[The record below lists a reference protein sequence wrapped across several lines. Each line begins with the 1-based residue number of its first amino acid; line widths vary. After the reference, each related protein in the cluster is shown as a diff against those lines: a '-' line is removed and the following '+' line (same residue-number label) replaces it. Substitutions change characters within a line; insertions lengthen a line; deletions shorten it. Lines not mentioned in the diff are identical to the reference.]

1 MIDVL
6 YYMYY
11 LFYSKKITVN
21 FPHLNTLGTL
31 CYIFMFWEVSIVE
44 FISTFFFLYHV
55 PVGIHNMILLLG
67 NVLIIWIYG
76 IKKRGKYVVKKK
88 KPLIRGS
95 FRLSAIFA
103 ILLFIMSFVI
113 PIIMIEVTKDMKE
126 YVEPMYRVL
135 FGK

>member
-1 MIDVL
+1 
-6 YYMYY
+6 
-11 LFYSKKITVN
+11 
-21 FPHLNTLGTL
+21 
-31 CYIFMFWEVSIVE
+31 
-44 FISTFFFLYHV
+44 
-55 PVGIHNMILLLG
+55 MILLLG
-67 NVLIIWIYG
+67 NVLIIWIYD

-126 YVEPMYRVL
+126 YVEPMYRVV

>member
-1 MIDVL
+1 
-6 YYMYY
+6 
-11 LFYSKKITVN
+11 
-21 FPHLNTLGTL
+21 
-31 CYIFMFWEVSIVE
+31 MFWEVSIVE
-44 FISTFFFLYHV
+44 FVSTFFFLYHV

>member
-1 MIDVL
+1 
-6 YYMYY
+6 
-11 LFYSKKITVN
+11 
-21 FPHLNTLGTL
+21 
-31 CYIFMFWEVSIVE
+31 MFWEVSIVE
-44 FISTFFFLYHV
+44 FVSTFFFLYHV

-67 NVLIIWIYG
+67 NVLIIWIYD

-126 YVEPMYRVL
+126 YVEPMYRVV

>member
-103 ILLFIMSFVI
+103 ILLFIMSCN
-113 PIIMIEVTKDMKE
+113 TYYND
-126 YVEPMYRVL
+126 
-135 FGK
+135 

>member
-11 LFYSKKITVN
+11 LFYSKKVTVN
-21 FPHLNTLGTL
+21 FPHLNALGTL

-44 FISTFFFLYHV
+44 FVSTFFFLYHV
-55 PVGIHNMILLLG
+55 PVWIHNMILLLG

-76 IKKRGKYVVKKK
+76 IKERGKYVVKKK

-95 FRLSAIFA
+95 FRLSVIFA

-113 PIIMIEVTKDMKE
+113 PIIMIEVTKDISFFIKNI
-126 YVEPMYRVL
+126 L
-135 FGK
+135 A